1 MTAERVSLIRITQQ
15 LTPAFSGRGIGYE
28 LRTRLLCLVAEGVQ
42 LLQNAALVRVTW
54 NGGAEDYQATRLG
67 RAAVERDAVER
78 VVSGGTL

>member
-15 LTPAFSGRGIGYE
+15 FTPAFSGRGIGYE
-28 LRTRLLCLVAEGVQ
+28 LQTRLLGLVAEGVQ

-54 NGGAEDYQATRLG
+54 NGGAEDYRATRLG